1 MVRVVPRHKG
11 PAAHAP
17 ELQHGA
23 EMSGHPEQH
32 DDCEYASL
40 RETNPYLRRAT
51 AEERKKMFQLT
62 VDTSR
67 AVEAEGRD

>member
-1 MVRVVPRHKG
+1 
-11 PAAHAP
+11 
-17 ELQHGA
+17 
-23 EMSGHPEQH
+23 MSGHPEQH